1 MVSKSVL
8 QEQMAKQEY
17 KYGFV
22 SDLDEDKAPK
32 GLNEDIV
39 RLISHKKNEPEWFLE
54 WRLRAYR
61 HWLTMK
67 EPKWSN
73 VTYPPINYQDIIYY
87 AAPKPKKP
95 VNSLDDVDPEIRN
108 LYAKLGIPLQEQ
120 ERLAGV
126 AVDAVLD
133 SVSVATTFKDRL
145 AQLGILFSPLS
156 EAGHEHPHLLR
167 EYLGA
172 AGPPQHNL
180 FAGLDTALLR
190 DGSFRYAPPARRC
203 PMELSTY
210 FRINAQDTGQF
221 QRTLII

>member
-1 MVSKSVL
+1 MVSKSVI

-22 SDLDEDKAPK
+22 SDLDEDTAPK

-39 RLISHKKNEPEWFLE
+39 RLIPRKKKEPDWFLE

-145 AQLGILFSPLS
+145 AEPGVIFCSFS
-156 EAGHEHPHLLR
+156 EAGQQHPDLLR
-167 EYLGA
+167 KDLGA
-172 AGPPQHNL
+172 VGPFNHNL
-180 FAGLDTALLR
+180 FPGLNNAHFSDA
-190 DGSFRYAPPARRC
+190 SVSHVPPRGRC
-203 PMELSTY
+203 PCE
-210 FRINAQDTGQF
+210 R
-221 QRTLII
+221 

>member
-1 MVSKSVL
+1 MVSKSVIQDQRATPQHKSVL
-8 QEQMAKQEY
+8 
-17 KYGFV
+17 V
-22 SDLDEDKAPK
+22 TDLDEDTAPK
-32 GLNEDIV
+32 GLNEDIL
-39 RLISHKKNEPEWFLE
+39 RLISRKKKEPDWFLE
-54 WRLRAYR
+54 WRLRASR

-133 SVSVATTFKDRL
+133 SVSVAATFKDRL
-145 AQLGILFSPLS
+145 AGLGIIFCSFS
-156 EAGHEHPHLLR
+156 EAGPGHPDLLR
-167 EYLGA
+167 K
-172 AGPPQHNL
+172 
-180 FAGLDTALLR
+180 
-190 DGSFRYAPPARRC
+190 
-203 PMELSTY
+203 
-210 FRINAQDTGQF
+210 
-221 QRTLII
+221 

>member
-39 RLISHKKNEPEWFLE
+39 RLISRKKNEPDWFLE

-73 VTYPPINYQDIIYY
+73 VHYPPINYQDIIYY

-95 VNSLDDVDPEIRN
+95 VNSLEDVDPEIRN
-108 LYAKLGIPLQEQ
+108 LYEKLGIPLIEQ

-145 AQLGILFSPLS
+145 AGLGIIFCSFS
-156 EAGHEHPHLLR
+156 EAAPEHPGLVG
-167 EYLGA
+167 EDLGTGGA
-172 AGPPQHNL
+172 LHENFFAGPEQRVFTDRAFVH
-180 FAGLDTALLR
+180 R
-190 DGSFRYAPPARRC
+190 PPRVPVSVVLA
-203 PMELSTY
+203 
-210 FRINAQDTGQF
+210 A
-221 QRTLII
+221 

>member
-1 MVSKSVL
+1 
-8 QEQMAKQEY
+8 
-17 KYGFV
+17 
-22 SDLDEDKAPK
+22 
-32 GLNEDIV
+32 
-39 RLISHKKNEPEWFLE
+39 
-54 WRLRAYR
+54 
-61 HWLTMK
+61 MK

-145 AQLGILFSPLS
+145 AGVRIIFSSFSRAGRGKPDLSPEYCGTLGPL
-156 EAGHEHPHLLR
+156 
-167 EYLGA
+167 
-172 AGPPQHNL
+172 
-180 FAGLDTALLR
+180 
-190 DGSFRYAPPARRC
+190 
-203 PMELSTY
+203 
-210 FRINAQDTGQF
+210 
-221 QRTLII
+221 

>member
-39 RLISHKKNEPEWFLE
+39 RLISGKKNEPEWFLE

-73 VTYPPINYQDIIYY
+73 VTYPPINYQHIIYY

-95 VNSLDDVDPEIRN
+95 LNSPDDVDPEIRN

-120 ERLAGV
+120 ERLAGA

-145 AQLGILFSPLS
+145 ARHGVVRRSVPRT
-156 EAGHEHPHLLR
+156 GHERPR
-167 EYLGA
+167 ALG
-172 AGPPQHNL
+172 
-180 FAGLDTALLR
+180 
-190 DGSFRYAPPARRC
+190 
-203 PMELSTY
+203 
-210 FRINAQDTGQF
+210 
-221 QRTLII
+221 

>member
-39 RLISHKKNEPEWFLE
+39 RLVSRKKNEPDWFLE

-67 EPKWSN
+67 ELKWSN

-87 AAPKPKKP
+87 APPKPKKP
-95 VNSLDDVDPEIRN
+95 VNSLEDVDPELRN
-108 LYAKLGIPLQEQ
+108 LYVKLGIPLQDQ
-120 ERLAGV
+120 ERLAVG
-126 AVDAVLD
+126 AVEAVLAIR
-133 SVSVATTFKDRL
+133 SVPTPYK
-145 AQLGILFSPLS
+145 
-156 EAGHEHPHLLR
+156 
-167 EYLGA
+167 
-172 AGPPQHNL
+172 
-180 FAGLDTALLR
+180 
-190 DGSFRYAPPARRC
+190 FRVWV
-203 PMELSTY
+203 
-210 FRINAQDTGQF
+210 
-221 QRTLII
+221 

>member
-1 MVSKSVL
+1 
-8 QEQMAKQEY
+8 
-17 KYGFV
+17 
-22 SDLDEDKAPK
+22 
-32 GLNEDIV
+32 
-39 RLISHKKNEPEWFLE
+39 
-54 WRLRAYR
+54 
-61 HWLTMK
+61 MK

-145 AQLGILFSPLS
+145 AELRR
-156 EAGHEHPHLLR
+156 LLR
-167 EYLGA
+167 TVFDA
-172 AGPPQHNL
+172 AHKQ
-180 FAGLDTALLR
+180 
-190 DGSFRYAPPARRC
+190 PAAV
-203 PMELSTY
+203 PE
-210 FRINAQDTGQF
+210 NVGH
-221 QRTLII
+221 

>member
-8 QEQMAKQEY
+8 QEQMAKREY
-17 KYGFV
+17 KSGSV
-22 SDLDEDKAPK
+22 SALDEDKAPK

-39 RLISHKKNEPEWFLE
+39 RLISHKKNEPEWFLG

-145 AQLGILFSPLS
+145 AEPGIIFCSFS
-156 EAGHEHPHLLR
+156 EAVPEHTDPVSEIHGSG
-167 EYLGA
+167 GA
-172 AGPPQHNL
+172 LH
-180 FAGLDTALLR
+180 
-190 DGSFRYAPPARRC
+190 
-203 PMELSTY
+203 
-210 FRINAQDTGQF
+210 AQ
-221 QRTLII
+221 

>member
-1 MVSKSVL
+1 MVSKSVI

-22 SDLDEDKAPK
+22 SDLDEEIAPK
-32 GLNEDIV
+32 ALKEDFV
-39 RLISHKKNEPEWFLE
+39 RLISRKKKEPDGFLE

-145 AQLGILFSPLS
+145 AELGVIFCSFS
-156 EAGHEHPHLLR
+156 EAGPEHPDPVR
-167 EYLGA
+167 KEPGTG
-172 AGPPQHNL
+172 GPLNGNF
-180 FAGLDTALLR
+180 FAGLSNAGFH
-190 DGSFRYAPPARRC
+190 DGAFAH
-203 PMELSTY
+203 
-210 FRINAQDTGQF
+210 
-221 QRTLII
+221 

>member
-8 QEQMAKQEY
+8 KEQRAKQDY
-17 KYGFV
+17 KYRFV
-22 SDLDEDKAPK
+22 PDRDEDRAPK

-39 RLISHKKNEPEWFLE
+39 GLIARKKNEPDWFLE

-73 VTYPPINYQDIIYY
+73 VHYPPINYQDIIYY

-95 VNSLDDVDPEIRN
+95 VNSLEDVDPEIRN
-108 LYAKLGIPLQEQ
+108 LYEKLGIPLIEQ

-145 AQLGILFSPLS
+145 PGPRRPLFLVS
-156 EAGHEHPHLLR
+156 
-167 EYLGA
+167 A
-172 AGPPQHNL
+172 AAH
-180 FAGLDTALLR
+180 
-190 DGSFRYAPPARRC
+190 
-203 PMELSTY
+203 
-210 FRINAQDTGQF
+210 
-221 QRTLII
+221 RTLAPL

>member
-32 GLNEDIV
+32 GHNEDIAC
-39 RLISHKKNEPEWFLE
+39 LIWRKKTDPDGFLE
-54 WRLRAYR
+54 WRPRASR

-73 VTYPPINYQDIIYY
+73 VHYPPINYQDIIYY

-95 VNSLDDVDPEIRN
+95 VNSLEDVDPEIRN
-108 LYAKLGIPLQEQ
+108 LYEKLGIPLIEQ

-145 AQLGILFSPLS
+145 AALRIIFCSFS
-156 EAGHEHPHLLR
+156 EAGHEDPALVR
-167 EYLGA
+167 ENLGT
-172 AGPPQHNL
+172 PV
-180 FAGLDTALLR
+180 T
-190 DGSFRYAPPARRC
+190 
-203 PMELSTY
+203 
-210 FRINAQDTGQF
+210 
-221 QRTLII
+221 

>member
-1 MVSKSVL
+1 MVSKTVI

-22 SDLDEDKAPK
+22 TDVEMERDQE
-32 GLNEDIV
+32 GLNEEVMRI
-39 RLISHKKNEPEWFLE
+39 ISGKKNEPGWMLDG
-54 WRLRAYR
+54 RLRAYR

-73 VTYPPINYQDIIYY
+73 VRYPPINYQDIIYY

-95 VNSLDDVDPEIRN
+95 VKSLEDVDPEIRA

-145 AQLGILFSPLS
+145 AGLGVIFCSFS
-156 EAGHEHPHLLR
+156 EAVPEHPDPLR
-167 EYLGA
+167 EDLGA
-172 AGPPQHNL
+172 VGALQRKLFPGRDRPVFRGRALAVGPPRVPGPVEFVADFPVH
-180 FAGLDTALLR
+180 AP
-190 DGSFRYAPPARRC
+190 GS
-203 PMELSTY
+203 
-210 FRINAQDTGQF
+210 GQ
-221 QRTLII
+221 L

>member
-1 MVSKSVL
+1 MVSKTVI

-22 SDLDEDKAPK
+22 TDVEMETVPK
-32 GLNEDIV
+32 GLNEDVI
-39 RLISHKKNEPEWFLE
+39 RLISGKKNEPEWMLD

-73 VTYPPINYQDIIYY
+73 VRYPPINYQDIIYY

-95 VNSLDDVDPEIRN
+95 VKSLEDVDPEIRA

-126 AVDAVLD
+126 AVHARHNSGSVVAEVKERLSGARVIFWSLFRAVH
-133 SVSVATTFKDRL
+133 V
-145 AQLGILFSPLS
+145 
-156 EAGHEHPHLLR
+156 HPDLLR
-167 EYLGA
+167 
-172 AGPPQHNL
+172 
-180 FAGLDTALLR
+180 
-190 DGSFRYAPPARRC
+190 S
-203 PMELSTY
+203 
-210 FRINAQDTGQF
+210 
-221 QRTLII
+221 